1 VSEAPGGPRP
11 ALRAFRR
18 PWLWVAGWA
27 FGWLLCIVLSLV
39 RPPDLGMDVPDGDKL
54 GHLVAYT
61 LLSAWSVWLFAT
73 RRARWAAALA
83 LVALGLALEWA
94 QGHLTAHRMM
104 DPRDG
109 VANTLGVLLG
119 QCAAFVGGGRFLQRL
134 DARLPARRG

>member
-1 VSEAPGGPRP
+1 V
-11 ALRAFRR
+11 LRAFHR
-18 PWLWVAGWA
+18 PRLWLAGWT

-54 GHLVAYT
+54 GHLVAYG

-73 RRARWAAALA
+73 RRARWAAAVA

-109 VANTLGVLLG
+109 IANTLGVLLG
-119 QCAAFVGGGRFLQRL
+119 QCAVFVGDGRFLQWL
-134 DARLPARRG
+134 DARLPPRGD

>member
-1 VSEAPGGPRP
+1 MSAAGRAGG
-11 ALRAFRR
+11 AVVRAFRR
-18 PWLWVAGWA
+18 PRLWLAIWM

-39 RPPDLGMDVPDGDKL
+39 RPPDLGVDVPDGDKL
-54 GHLVAYT
+54 GHLLAYA

-73 RRARWAAALA
+73 RRARWASALA

-109 VANTLGVLLG
+109 IANTLGVLLG
-119 QCAAFVGGGRFLQRL
+119 QCAVFIGDGRALQAL
-134 DARLPARRG
+134 DARLPARS